1 MAPSPPPTRLCP
13 RCGVTYPGDAAF
25 CPADGTAL
33 TSPRKEDPYLGTVV
47 GKDVELREVLG
58 AGAMG
63 KVYRGHQHGTGRDV
77 AVKILHDELSGRSQ
91 LVQRFYREAKIA
103 GRLRHPHVVEVYFT
117 GDIPNATPP
126 ASYIVMEFL
135 EGRNLQQELV
145 ACGGKL
151 PLERAIGLVLQMCDA
166 VGEGHRQG
174 IVHRDLKPENVMY
187 DPGSHVVKLLDFG
200 IAADTEASPDQRLTR
215 AGFFVGTLMYVA
227 PEALSGELVGPAAD
241 QYSLAT
247 IAYYLLAG
255 VLPYTGKSP
264 RELFS
269 QLLTQPPI
277 SLNKAKPSLTF
288 PASVEAVVMKALS
301 KQPSERYPSVKA
313 FSEAFTVAAQDCSS
327 GGNASAPESSGGE
340 PKGGLMGK
348 MRGLFGR

>member
-1 MAPSPPPTRLCP
+1 VAIETL
-13 RCGVTYPGDAAF
+13 V
-25 CPADGTAL
+25 GTTLAGY
-33 TSPRKEDPYLGTVV
+33 TIR
-47 GKDVELREVLG
+47 GK
-58 AGAMG
+58 
-63 KVYRGHQHGTGRDV
+63 
-77 AVKILHDELSGRSQ
+77 
-91 LVQRFYREAKIA
+91 
-103 GRLRHPHVVEVYFT
+103 
-117 GDIPNATPP
+117 
-126 ASYIVMEFL
+126 
-135 EGRNLQQELV
+135 
-145 ACGGKL
+145 
-151 PLERAIGLVLQMCDA
+151 
-166 VGEGHRQG
+166 VGEGGTSTVFRADHAKHGTVALKVLREKLQHDKTAVARFLREAQFG
-174 IVHRDLKPENVMY
+174 ARVEHPNIIRTLDYGQEEGRYYLSIEWASGEILDKHAEKSGPLPCREVAEIMAQICSAVQAAHDVNIVHRDLKPENVMY

-288 PASVEAVVMKALS
+288 PASVESVVMKALS
-301 KQPSERYPSVKA
+301 KQPGDRYPSVKA
-313 FSEAFTVAAQDCSS
+313 FSDAFTTAAQDCSA
-327 GGNASAPESSGGE
+327 GGNASAPEPSGGE
-340 PKGGLMGK
+340 PKAGLMGK
-348 MRGLFGR
+348 MRGLFGRG